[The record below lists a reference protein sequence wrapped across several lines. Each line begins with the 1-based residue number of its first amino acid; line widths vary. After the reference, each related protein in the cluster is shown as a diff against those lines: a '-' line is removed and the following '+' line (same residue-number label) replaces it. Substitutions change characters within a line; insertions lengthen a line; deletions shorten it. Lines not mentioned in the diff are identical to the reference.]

1 MPYPYTRLKGFTLVE
16 MAIVLVI
23 MGLILGGL
31 LMPLSVQMDQHNV
44 TSTRTTIANVQEAL
58 LGYAMANG
66 RFPCPAVLG
75 ATGVEAVA
83 VPATGACTVLNG
95 YVPGTTLGI
104 TPVNASGYVLD
115 AWNNPIRYAVSNLL
129 SGPNSI
135 FTFSFGMKNA
145 NSGACPNCGMS
156 WIASQPLPL
165 LSVCNTAPALGATTC
180 TSPAT
185 TLTNTAVLVVFS
197 QGKNFPT
204 IGIPDEQANN
214 AGNAFV
220 DHTPN
225 PAGAANGE
233 YDDIMSWVSIN
244 TVFSRM
250 VQAGQ
255 LP

>member
-1 MPYPYTRLKGFTLVE
+1 
-16 MAIVLVI
+16 
-23 MGLILGGL
+23 
-31 LMPLSVQMDQHNV
+31 
-44 TSTRTTIANVQEAL
+44 
-58 LGYAMANG
+58 
-66 RFPCPAVLG
+66 
-75 ATGVEAVA
+75 
-83 VPATGACTVLNG
+83 LNG

-104 TPVNASGYVLD
+104 TPVDTNGYVLD
-115 AWNNPIRYAVSNLL
+115 AWNHPIRYAISNLL
-129 SGPNSI
+129 APPAPSLI
-135 FTFSFGMKNA
+135 FTFLSGMKNA
-145 NSGACPNCGMS
+145 NSAACPNCGMS
-156 WIASQPLPL
+156 WIASQPL
-165 LSVCNTAPALGATTC
+165 LSVCNAAPALGATAC
-180 TSPAT
+180 TSAAT
-185 TLTNTAVLVVFS
+185 TLTSNAVLVVFS

-225 PAGAANGE
+225 PAGPANGE